1 MLDFDK
7 MEKNKEGDIMC
18 LICERIDMIKVG
30 ENHYAVSELET
41 GYVVLGDH
49 QRFSGYTLFLCKH
62 HVTDLHFLEKEAAR

>member
-1 MLDFDK
+1 
-7 MEKNKEGDIMC
+7 MC